1 MLIMRFRDAS
11 VFFREKSVDSASHV
25 KRWILLPE
33 TPFEAAFRAG
43 APSVPPSRQG
53 QTLPGA
59 PLRSAALT
67 WGGGWNLARTG
78 RGRGRGAAA
87 DGSQDR
93 RQQRKAYGRQ
103 KRRTWGPLRRLQQ
116 GGKLVVRLLLLL
128 LQAPERIKQRLA

>member
-1 MLIMRFRDAS
+1 MLIMRFRDAIL
-11 VFFREKSVDSASHV
+11 FFTEKTVDPASHL

-33 TPFEAAFRAG
+33 TPFEVASRAG

-53 QTLPGA
+53 QALPGA

-87 DGSQDR
+87 DGRQDR
-93 RQQRKAYGRQ
+93 RRQRKTHGRQ
-103 KRRTWGPLRRLQQ
+103 KGRTWGPLRRLQQ
-116 GGKLVVRLLLLL
+116 RGELVVRLLLLL
-128 LQAPERIKQRLA
+128 LQAPERIKQHLA